1 VETLVR
7 FRLILKVLFPILALS
22 CDRPAGEPAALDRT
36 PQQTVDELLAADRA
50 FSAAS
55 ADTDVITGISAMFSD
70 SVVMPLPG
78 EGFAIGK
85 AAAIEALRG
94 NPANAASRVEWT
106 PVRGGI
112 SADGLHGFTFG
123 YVVTQQPD
131 SAPIPGKYL
140 AYWIK
145 EPAGWRVAVYK
156 RARRPEGA
164 VSEDL
169 LPAALPDHLTA
180 ETRDSA
186 VLAQHRASLDSIERA
201 FSDEAQRIGLGAA
214 FAKYGSSDAVNMGG
228 PDAVQWVMGADS
240 IGSNI
245 GRGGP
250 TDSSPVSWGP
260 DRVLVA
266 SSGDLGVTIGM
277 IRPNSPPAAG
287 QPAGFPFFTIWR
299 RAGPGAPWRYVAE

>member
-1 VETLVR
+1 MVR
-7 FRLILKVLFPILALS
+7 LQHSLRVLFPVLALG
-22 CDRPAGEPAALDRT
+22 CGRDAAEPAASDRT
-36 PQQTVDELLAADRA
+36 PQQAVDELLAADRA

-55 ADTDVITGISAMFSD
+55 ADTDVVNGISAMFSD
-70 SVVMPLPG
+70 SVVMPVPG
-78 EGFAIGK
+78 QGFAIGK
-85 AAAIEALRG
+85 AAAIEALRS
-94 NPANAASRVEWT
+94 NPSNATSRAEWT

-123 YVVTQQPD
+123 YVVTQRPD
-131 SAPIPGKYL
+131 SAPVPGKYL

-164 VSEDL
+164 VSHDL
-169 LPAALPDHLTA
+169 LPAALPDQLTA
-180 ETRDSA
+180 RASDTM
-186 VLAQHRASLDSIERA
+186 VLERHRASLDSIERA
-201 FSDEAQRIGLGAA
+201 FSEEAQRIGLGAA

-277 IRPNSPPAAG
+277 IRPNSQPAAG

-299 RAGPGAPWRYVAE
+299 RASASEPWRYVAE